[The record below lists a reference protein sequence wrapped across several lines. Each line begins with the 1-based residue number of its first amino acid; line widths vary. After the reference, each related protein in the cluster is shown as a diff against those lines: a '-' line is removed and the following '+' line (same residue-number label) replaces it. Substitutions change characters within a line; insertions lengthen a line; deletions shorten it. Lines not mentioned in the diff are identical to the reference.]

1 MWTLNRVIT
10 FIFDGI
16 FFPFRSLHPMVGMIV
31 ISIVTGV
38 VMLWLFKVTS
48 DQEGIRRVKKKIW
61 ARLYEMYLFNRDLRV
76 MIRSQKGL
84 LLANLRYLRYSLKPV
99 LFMIPPIFFILVQL
113 NMRYG
118 MRPLEV
124 GKAATVT
131 VRFHDAL
138 PEGNPGFALKVS
150 RGVKVETPPV
160 RIDDRTSNR
169 KEASWRIRAEES
181 GEHALVLEVGD
192 QTVTKKL
199 WVGDIGK
206 VTCISNGRYRSGNIV
221 QAFLEPAE
229 PAIDPELGIDAITVK
244 HPAASLG
251 FFGFWNTHWLV
262 WFCILSIAVGLALK
276 NRFGVQI

>member
-1 MWTLNRVIT
+1 MWTLNRIIT

-31 ISIVTGV
+31 ISVITGV

-48 DQEGIRRVKKKIW
+48 DQEGIGRIKKKIW
-61 ARLYEMYLFNRDLRV
+61 ARLYEMYLFNRDLGV

-99 LFMIPPIFFILVQL
+99 VFMIPPIFFILVQL

-124 GKAATVT
+124 GKTATVT
-131 VRFHDAL
+131 VKFHDAF
-138 PEGNPGFALKVS
+138 PQGNPGFALKAS
-150 RGVKVETPPV
+150 RGVKVETLPV
-160 RIDDRTSNR
+160 RVFDRVANR
-169 KEASWRIRAEES
+169 KEASWRIRAEEP
-181 GEHALVLEVGD
+181 GEQELTLEIGD
-192 QTVTKKL
+192 ETITKKL
-199 WVGDIGK
+199 WVGDK
-206 VTCISNGRYRSGNIV
+206 PRPARISNGRYRSSNIG

-244 HPAASLG
+244 HPAASLS

-276 NRFGVQI
+276 NKFGVQI